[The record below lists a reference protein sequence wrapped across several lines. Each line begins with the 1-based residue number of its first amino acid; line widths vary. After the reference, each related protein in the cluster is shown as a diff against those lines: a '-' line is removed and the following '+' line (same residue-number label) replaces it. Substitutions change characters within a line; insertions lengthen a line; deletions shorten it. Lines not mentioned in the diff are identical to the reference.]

1 MKKILKIS
9 LLMSVMLV
17 FLLNLSVFAVE
28 NENTSSEIDT
38 SGYSEDAETYTEIT
52 TNNSTNKS
60 SAAQVTSV
68 KQKDD
73 NELSISDILNILL
86 IATGFVIILLAIAIF
101 IKIK

>member
-1 MKKILKIS
+1 MKRLLKIS
-9 LLMSVMLV
+9 LIMSIVLA
-17 FLLNLSVFAVE
+17 FCFNLSVFAAEDV
-28 NENTSSEIDT
+28 NTLSETDKSSYT
-38 SGYSEDAETYTEIT
+38 EDIESYTEIT
-52 TNNSTNKS
+52 TNNSSEKT

-73 NELSISDILNILL
+73 QELSISDILNILL

>member
-1 MKKILKIS
+1 MKRLLKIS
-9 LLMSVMLV
+9 LIMSIMLA
-17 FLLNLSVFAVE
+17 FCFNLSVFAAEDV
-28 NENTSSEIDT
+28 NTLSETDKSSYT
-38 SGYSEDAETYTEIT
+38 EDIESYTEIT
-52 TNNSTNKS
+52 TNNSSEKT

-73 NELSISDILNILL
+73 QELSISDILNILL